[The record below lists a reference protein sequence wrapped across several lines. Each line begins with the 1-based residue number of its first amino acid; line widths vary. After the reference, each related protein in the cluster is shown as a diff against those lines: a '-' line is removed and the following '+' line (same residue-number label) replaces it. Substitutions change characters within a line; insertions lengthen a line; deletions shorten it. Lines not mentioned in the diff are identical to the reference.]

1 VKLVGGVF
9 VGVVAMLVSI
19 TAVAELQMSCPYP
32 FPGRAGLLEDLD
44 GAHAE
49 YHYFDR
55 GQAGYWRVSTYRS
68 DQRSQRAWRVVRDG
82 ECWVLAQTE
91 AFNWKDAHPIVVAG
105 DTFCDDYTVRAEVAP
120 GEGDDTALVGGAA
133 ECGVLFRYQ
142 NDRCYYVAGISEG
155 KAQLKLVRHGTGF
168 RTPFEKVLAE
178 APLEYTPGE
187 YISVGIS
194 GEGPRIRATV
204 GRVSL
209 DAEDGT
215 FTEGR
220 IGLLSDFPARFK
232 NVEVTIEPKAY
243 ERQQARSRAR
253 QQEEQEIQARNPK
266 PVLWRKFNTEGYGV
280 GRNLRFGDLNG
291 DGQTDVLFG
300 QVVHHGPKDRN
311 SELSCLTA
319 TTLDGKVLWQIGE
332 PDLWK
337 DHLTNDVGFQIHDL
351 DGDGRAEVVYCM
363 NMELVVAN
371 GATGETKLKVP
382 TPVTPPNTRPEHS
395 KFPRILGDSLFFC
408 DLRGTGR
415 AADVVLKDRYL
426 SVWTYNDRL
435 EPLWRAQ
442 CNTGHYAFAYDV
454 DGDGKDEVALGYT
467 LFDHDGRVIWSH
479 DDVLK
484 DHADGV
490 AIVKLNTDAAE
501 PTWLC
506 AGSDEGFLLSDLRG
520 NIIKHHYVGHV
531 QNPST
536 ADYRPDLPGLETVAV
551 NFWSNQG
558 IVHFF
563 DASGEMYFEFEPS
576 QHGSMCLPVN
586 WTGRPGELWMLSAAV
601 EEGMYDGWGRR
612 AVVFPADGHPDLCY
626 AVLDVTGDCR
636 DEIVVWDP
644 CEVWIYTQSDGPLE
658 GRLYKPARNPQY
670 NNSNYQAT
678 VSLPG
683 WSDGG

>member
-1 VKLVGGVF
+1 MKAFF
-9 VGVVAMLVSI
+9 VAILI
-19 TAVAELQMSCPYP
+19 AVAAFSAAAELRMQGGISFGKP
-32 FPGRAGLLEDLD
+32 GLLETLD
-44 GAHAE
+44 GAHGE
-49 YHYFDR
+49 YHYLNSAQQRSGF
-55 GQAGYWRVSTYRS
+55 RVSTYRS
-68 DQRSQRAWRVVRDG
+68 DMRSQRAWRVLQDEEG
-82 ECWVLAQTE
+82 TFLMQMES
-91 AFNWKDAHPIVVAG
+91 FNWKDAHPIVVAG
-105 DTFCDDYTVRAEVAP
+105 EVQGDYTVSARFAP
-120 GEGDDTALVGGAA
+120 GEGGGQ
-133 ECGVLFRYQ
+133 CGILFRYQ
-142 NDRCYYVAGISEG
+142 NDKCYYFAGISG
-155 KAQLKLVRHGTGF
+155 GRAQLKLVRHGTGF

-187 YISVGIS
+187 YISVGVS

-204 GRVSL
+204 GGIGL

-232 NVEVTIEPKAY
+232 NVEVAIEPKAY
-243 ERQQARSRAR
+243 ERQRAR
-253 QQEEQEIQARNPK
+253 LQEEQELQARNPK
-266 PVLWRKFNTEGYGV
+266 PVLWKKFNCEGYGV

-291 DGQTDVLFG
+291 DGQTDILFG

-332 PDLWK
+332 PDPWK
-337 DHLTNDVGFQIHDL
+337 DHLTNDVAFQIHDL

-363 NMELVVAN
+363 KMELVVAD

-382 TPVTPPNTRPEHS
+382 TPETPPNTLPEHS

-426 SVWTYNDRL
+426 SMWTYNERL
-435 EPLWRAQ
+435 EPLWQGQ
-442 CNTGHYAFAYDV
+442 CNTGHYPFAYDV
-454 DGDGKDEVALGYT
+454 DADGKDEVALGYT
-467 LFDHDGRVIWSH
+467 LFDHDGKVLWSH
-479 DDVLK
+479 DGELK

-490 AIVKLNTDAAE
+490 AIVKLKPDAAE
-501 PTWLC
+501 PTWIC

-536 ADYRPDLPGLETVAV
+536 ADFRPDLPGLETVAV

-563 DASGEMYFEFEPS
+563 DAAGEMYYEFEPS

-586 WTGRPGELWMLSAAV
+586 WTGQPGELWMLSAAV
-601 EEGMYDGWGRR
+601 DEGMYDGWGRR
-612 AVVFPADGHPDLCY
+612 AVAFPADGHPDLCY
-626 AVLDVTGDCR
+626 AVLDLTGDCR

-644 CEVWIYTQSDGPLE
+644 FEIWIYTQSDNPLP

-678 VSLPG
+678 VSVPG
-683 WSDGG
+683 WSENE

>member
-1 VKLVGGVF
+1 MRTFAAVTIL
-9 VGVVAMLVSI
+9 
-19 TAVAELQMSCPYP
+19 TALFPLSTGAELQMWYS
-32 FPGRAGLLEDLD
+32 FPDKPGLLEVLD

-49 YHYFDR
+49 YHYVDSTNIPRAHQYFR
-55 GQAGYWRVSTYRS
+55 WRVSTYRS
-68 DQRSQRAWRVVRDG
+68 DQRSQRAWRVLRDENG
-82 ECWVLAQTE
+82 LFLAQVE
-91 AFNWKDAHPIVVAG
+91 QFNWKDSHPIVVAG
-105 DTFCDDYTVRAEVAP
+105 NPFDNDYAISTQVAP
-120 GEGDDTALVGGAA
+120 GKGEG
-133 ECGVLFRYQ
+133 ECGLLFRYQ
-142 NDRCYYVAGISEG
+142 NDRCYYFAGINNG
-155 KAQLKLVRHGTGF
+155 KAQLKLVRHGTAF
-168 RTPFEKVLAE
+168 HTPFEKVLAE
-178 APLEYTPGE
+178 APVNYTPSQ
-187 YISVGIS
+187 YISVEIS
-194 GEGPRIRATV
+194 GIGSRLTAFVGDVKLEG
-204 GRVSL
+204 
-209 DAEDGT
+209 EDST
-215 FTEGR
+215 FAQGR
-220 IGLLSDFPARFK
+220 IGLLADFPALFK
-232 NVEVTIEPKAY
+232 PVKWSSNGDGHFQAVASSR
-243 ERQQARSRAR
+243 ERN
-253 QQEEQEIQARNPK
+253 QEERDLQARNPK
-266 PVLWRKFNTEGYGV
+266 PVLWKKFNCEGYGV

-291 DGQTDVLFG
+291 DGEIDVLFG

-319 TTLDGKVLWQIGE
+319 TTLDGAVLWQIGE
-332 PDLWK
+332 PDPWK
-337 DHLTNDVGFQIHDL
+337 DHLTNDVAFQIHDL

-363 NMELVVAN
+363 KMELVVAD

-382 TPVTPPNTRPEHS
+382 TPETPPNTLPEHS

-435 EPLWRAQ
+435 EPLWHAQ
-442 CNTGHYAFAYDV
+442 CNTGHYPFAYDV
-454 DGDGKDEVALGYT
+454 DGDGKDELALGYT
-467 LFDHDGRVIWSH
+467 LFDHDGRVLWSH
-479 DDVLK
+479 DNVLK

-490 AIVKLNTDAAE
+490 AIVKLKPAAAE
-501 PTWLC
+501 PTWIC
-506 AGSDEGFLLSDLRG
+506 AGSDEGFFLSDVRG
-520 NIIKHHYVGHV
+520 NIVKHHYVGHV

-536 ADYRPDLPGLETVAV
+536 ADFRPDLPGLETVAV

-563 DASGEMYFEFEPS
+563 DAAGEMYFEFEPS

-601 EEGMYDGWGRR
+601 DEGMYDGWGRR

-644 CEVWIYTQSDGPLE
+644 CEVWIYTQSDNPLE
-658 GRLYKPARNPQY
+658 GRLYKPVRNPQY

-678 VSLPG
+678 VSVPG